1 MTQLTTHTEQPLY
14 PKISP
19 IYNKIM
25 QLAIAIFLIIVLM
38 NLWVFSYG
46 NNQQSTTKHFNQI
59 SQQYLMQITS
69 ATQIFLQSDDAN
81 ERKNIQHYFDDIAK
95 APWIKELSFYDKTG
109 MLLIASQEYS
119 TINDLYGISSNKAD
133 RSDKYST
140 FIREVSVQEGSDHA
154 SDDQNVNISTLEG
167 YIRFT
172 VANHSLTKEI
182 EAQAAEHYDLVRLMM
197 ILAVVV
203 GFFLTRG
210 LNRFS
215 RQGFRLR

>member
-25 QLAIAIFLIIVLM
+25 QLAIAIFLIVVLM

-46 NNQQSTTKHFNQI
+46 NNQQSTSKHFNQI
-59 SQQYLMQITS
+59 SQQYLSQITS
-69 ATQIFLQSDDAN
+69 ATQIFLASQQGS
-81 ERKNIQHYFDDIAK
+81 ERQKIQEYFDEVAK
-95 APWIKELSFYDKTG
+95 APWVKALSYYDKTG
-109 MLLIASQEYS
+109 MLLIASHDYS
-119 TINDLYGISSNKAD
+119 TINDLYGISTHKAD

-140 FIREVSVQEGSDHA
+140 FIQE
-154 SDDQNVNISTLEG
+154 VNIQDKSGQAANLKHLQG

-215 RQGFRLR
+215 RQGFRLH

>member
-1 MTQLTTHTEQPLY
+1 MTQLMTHTEQPLY

-46 NNQQSTTKHFNQI
+46 NNQQSTSKHFNQV
-59 SQQYLMQITS
+59 SQQYLSQITK
-69 ATQIFLQSDDAN
+69 ATEILLANQQSN
-81 ERKNIQHYFDDIAK
+81 NRENIQQYFDEIAK
-95 APWIKELSFYDKTG
+95 ASWIKELSYYDNTG
-109 MLLIASQEYS
+109 RLLIASQEYS
-119 TINDLYGISSNKAD
+119 TINDLYGISTNKAD
-133 RSDKYST
+133 RSDKFST
-140 FIREVSVQEGSDHA
+140 FVEEVHGEQL
-154 SDDQNVNISTLEG
+154 QG

-172 VANHSLTKEI
+172 VANHSLTKDI
-182 EAQAAEHYDLVRLMM
+182 EVQAAEHFDLVRLMM

-215 RQGFRLR
+215 RQGFRLH

>member
-25 QLAIAIFLIIVLM
+25 QLAIAIFLIVVLM

-46 NNQQSTTKHFNQI
+46 NNQQSTSKHFNQI
-59 SQQYLMQITS
+59 SQQYLSQITS
-69 ATQIFLQSDDAN
+69 ATQIFLASQQGS
-81 ERKNIQHYFDDIAK
+81 ERQNIQEYFDEVAK
-95 APWIKELSFYDKTG
+95 APWVKALSYYDKTG
-109 MLLIASQEYS
+109 MLLIASHDYS
-119 TINDLYGISSNKAD
+119 TINDLYGISTHKAD

-140 FIREVSVQEGSDHA
+140 FIQE
-154 SDDQNVNISTLEG
+154 VNIQDKSGQVVNLKHLQG

-215 RQGFRLR
+215 RQGFRLH